1 MKKTVYGLVI
11 IISTFWGL
19 SFLAT
24 RILINYLEPYQ
35 IQAAR
40 WLVASIVFLLL
51 MISGKLS
58 INYKKPGFKY
68 VLLLGVLE
76 PCMYM
81 SFETYGIAMTSA
93 SSGAIFVATIPSAVL
108 LLNFFLF
115 KKKLKIKGVLG
126 ILIAFSGVVICT
138 VFKPE
143 FSLDRGSLGYVVL
156 LCAIFSGAMYSIVSS
171 RLADRFK
178 PLELTAVMAFMGTIY
193 FGIMNFV
200 LGYGMNT
207 YTVYFTDR
215 KLLFCIVF
223 LGVCC
228 SVICYFAFNRILRL
242 VDPATGNNLSTSMTT
257 IVGVL
262 AGIIFVGDNWG
273 IYTIIGLVM
282 TLIGVILS
290 SRQII

>member
-138 VFKPE
+138 VYKPE

>member
-51 MISGKLS
+51 MISGKLR

-143 FSLDRGSLGYVVL
+143 FSLNRGSLGYVVL
-156 LCAIFSGAMYSIVSS
+156 LCAIFSGAMYSIVSN

-178 PLELTAVMAFMGTIY
+178 PLELTAVMAFMGTLY

-200 LGYGMNT
+200 LGYGMKT

-262 AGIIFVGDNWG
+262 AGIIFVGDSWG

-290 SRQII
+290 ARQIT